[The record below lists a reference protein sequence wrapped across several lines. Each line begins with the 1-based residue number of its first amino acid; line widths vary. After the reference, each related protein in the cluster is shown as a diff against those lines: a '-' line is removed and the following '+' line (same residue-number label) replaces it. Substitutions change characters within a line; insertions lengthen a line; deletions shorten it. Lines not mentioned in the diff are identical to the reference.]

1 MSETI
6 LTISLGAA
14 QGALALEVRMDT
26 TPAPLRQAL
35 LAINHQPTLL
45 AAIAERALLRT
56 LHAGCELPIGA
67 EATAQIH
74 PQTRGVE
81 LTLRAEILSPDGR
94 ERNVVEHTVTVPQL
108 SWAEES
114 AEVAAAEV
122 AGAESAAGLLAAAP
136 LDIDPG
142 LVDPAYYA
150 EAHEAQLA
158 AAYQLG
164 QMVARRL
171 QANAR

>member
-1 MSETI
+1 M
-6 LTISLGAA
+6 
-14 QGALALEVRMDT
+14 ALEVRMDT

-45 AAIAERALLRT
+45 AATAERALLRT

-67 EATAQIH
+67 EATAQVH
-74 PQTRGVE
+74 AQTRGVE

-94 ERNVVEHTVTVPQL
+94 ERNAEEHTVTIPQL

-114 AEVAAAEV
+114 AEMAAAEM
-122 AGAESAAGLLAAAP
+122 ATAEAAAGLLAVVEVAGVSLAMAP
-136 LDIDPG
+136 LAKDPG

-164 QMVARRL
+164 QMVAHRL
-171 QANAR
+171 KANAH

>member
-1 MSETI
+1 M
-6 LTISLGAA
+6 
-14 QGALALEVRMDT
+14 ALEVRMDT

-45 AAIAERALLRT
+45 AATAERALLRT

-67 EATAQIH
+67 EATAQVH
-74 PQTRGVE
+74 AQTRGVE

-94 ERNVVEHTVTVPQL
+94 ERNAAEHTVTIPQL
-108 SWAEES
+108 LWAEES
-114 AEVAAAEV
+114 AEMATAE
-122 AGAESAAGLLAAAP
+122 AAAGLLAVVEVAGVSLATAP
-136 LDIDPG
+136 LAKDPG

-164 QMVARRL
+164 QMVAHRL
-171 QANAR
+171 EANAR